1 MGSKLLSNKGENS
14 FYHLNES
21 LILEEWMK
29 NNGYVLLAVFLAWKG
44 SRFNW
49 HMEAATTFLVNLDW
63 LLAFMHKLLV
73 AVSDPNRLVLA
84 VFNFLSCKLAVAGL
98 ASRSIFFVELVSPL
112 RFVYKALASRWDV
125 REISDIAI
133 EAMEAGLP
141 RGRLLGR
148 IRRMRDNVWAKK
160 VYLATPIYICLFVL
174 SSFVL
179 VLSLLCLFI
188 PDDR

>member
-1 MGSKLLSNKGENS
+1 M
-14 FYHLNES
+14 
-21 LILEEWMK
+21 
-29 NNGYVLLAVFLAWKG
+29 
-44 SRFNW
+44 
-49 HMEAATTFLVNLDW
+49 
-63 LLAFMHKLLV
+63 
-73 AVSDPNRLVLA
+73 
-84 VFNFLSCKLAVAGL
+84 AGL

-148 IRRMRDNVWAKK
+148 IRRMRDDVWAKK

-179 VLSLLCLFI
+179 VLSS
-188 PDDR
+188 